1 MGLDMY
7 LSAEKFISGYD
18 HDKDENFEKILN
30 LLNLDRDDAEKSATV
45 NITVGYWRKANAIH
59 NWFVNNVQDGRDECQ
74 RAYVSEENLRDLKS
88 SCLKELNAINNNG
101 FENKRELL
109 PPTKGFFFGSTD
121 VDERYKKDLEH
132 TVQLI
137 DKCLSD
143 KFKGYTFY
151 YQSSW

>member
-18 HDKDENFEKILN
+18 SDKDENFDKILD
-30 LLNLDRDDAEKSATV
+30 LLNLEHSDVEKSAII

-59 NWFVNNVQDGRDECQ
+59 NWFVQNVQDGRDECQ
-74 RAYVSEENLRDLKS
+74 RSYVSKEKLDDLKV
-88 SCLKELNAINNNG
+88 SCLLALNAFNNND
-101 FENKRELL
+101 FDKVLEVL
-109 PPTKGFFFGSTD
+109 PPSNGFFFGSTD
-121 VDERYKKDLEH
+121 VDEYYKQDLQK
-132 TVQLI
+132 TVDLI

-143 KFKGYTFY
+143 KFKGYGFY